1 MTDLIDILRKRRS
14 IYNISNNLPI
24 DVMQVKNL
32 ITEAVKIS
40 PSAFNS
46 QSARI
51 VVLLNE
57 NHLKFWNIVL
67 ENLKKIV
74 AKKNF
79 ETTQKR
85 INNFSEG
92 YGTILFFEDMNIVHN
107 FEQKYPEY
115 ANNITIWAEQSNAI
129 LEYIIWTLLADKNI
143 GASIQHYNPI
153 IDEDVKK
160 EFKIN
165 NSWKLIA
172 QMPFGNIAKP
182 AAQKNIEN
190 VSKRVKFLI

>member
-1 MTDLIDILRKRRS
+1 MTDLINILRKRRS
-14 IYNISNNLPI
+14 IYNISNNLPT
-24 DVMQVKNL
+24 DVMHVKNL
-32 ITEAVKIS
+32 ITEAVKIA

-46 QSARI
+46 QSARV

-74 AKKNF
+74 PKTSF
-79 ETTQKR
+79 EKTKKR
-85 INNFSEG
+85 INSFSEG

-107 FEQKYPEY
+107 LEQKYPEY
-115 ANNITIWAEQSNAI
+115 ANNIAVWAEQSNAI

-143 GASIQHYNPI
+143 GASLQHYNPI

-172 QMPFGNIAKP
+172 QMPFGNIAEP
-182 AAQKNIEN
+182 AAPKNIEN
-190 VSKRVKFLI
+190 VSKRVKLLI

>member
-32 ITEAVKIS
+32 ITEAVKIA

-67 ENLKKIV
+67 ENLKKLLL
-74 AKKNF
+74 KKTLKQHKNVL
-79 ETTQKR
+79 
-85 INNFSEG
+85 
-92 YGTILFFEDMNIVHN
+92 TIFPKGM
-107 FEQKYPEY
+107 EQ
-115 ANNITIWAEQSNAI
+115 
-129 LEYIIWTLLADKNI
+129 
-143 GASIQHYNPI
+143 
-153 IDEDVKK
+153 
-160 EFKIN
+160 FC
-165 NSWKLIA
+165 
-172 QMPFGNIAKP
+172 
-182 AAQKNIEN
+182 
-190 VSKRVKFLI
+190 FLKT

>member
-32 ITEAVKIS
+32 ITEAVKIA

-143 GASIQHYNPI
+143 GASLQHYNPI

-172 QMPFGNIAKP
+172 QMPFGNIAEP

>member
-1 MTDLIDILRKRRS
+1 
-14 IYNISNNLPI
+14 
-24 DVMQVKNL
+24 
-32 ITEAVKIS
+32 
-40 PSAFNS
+40 
-46 QSARI
+46 
-51 VVLLNE
+51 
-57 NHLKFWNIVL
+57 
-67 ENLKKIV
+67 
-74 AKKNF
+74 
-79 ETTQKR
+79 
-85 INNFSEG
+85 
-92 YGTILFFEDMNIVHN
+92 MNIVHN

-143 GASIQHYNPI
+143 GASLQHYNPI

-172 QMPFGNIAKP
+172 QMPFGNIAEP

>member
-32 ITEAVKIS
+32 ITEAVKIA

-74 AKKNF
+74 AKKKF
-79 ETTQKR
+79 W
-85 INNFSEG
+85 NNTKT
-92 YGTILFFEDMNIVHN
+92 Y
-107 FEQKYPEY
+107 
-115 ANNITIWAEQSNAI
+115 
-129 LEYIIWTLLADKNI
+129 
-143 GASIQHYNPI
+143 
-153 IDEDVKK
+153 
-160 EFKIN
+160 
-165 NSWKLIA
+165 
-172 QMPFGNIAKP
+172 
-182 AAQKNIEN
+182 
-190 VSKRVKFLI
+190 